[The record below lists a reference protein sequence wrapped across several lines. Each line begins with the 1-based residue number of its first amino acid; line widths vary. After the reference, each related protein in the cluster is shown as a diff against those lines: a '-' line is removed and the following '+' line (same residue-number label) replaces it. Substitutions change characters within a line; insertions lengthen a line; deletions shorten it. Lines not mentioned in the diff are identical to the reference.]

1 MHAISK
7 GISVNVKL
15 CQVMQPE
22 SC

>member
-1 MHAISK
+1 MQAISK